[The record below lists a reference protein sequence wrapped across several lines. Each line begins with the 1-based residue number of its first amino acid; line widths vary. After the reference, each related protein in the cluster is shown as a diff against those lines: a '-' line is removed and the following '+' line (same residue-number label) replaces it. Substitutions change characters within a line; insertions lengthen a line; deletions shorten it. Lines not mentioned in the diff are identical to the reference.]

1 VSLFDPNTGSEAE
14 DQMERAF
21 GCVVVTV
28 IGFAAA
34 VIIGIVLLVRAV
46 L

>member
-1 VSLFDPNTGSEAE
+1 VSLFDPNTGSDAE
-14 DQMERAF
+14 DQMAQAF

-28 IGFAAA
+28 IGIAAA
-34 VIIGIVLLVRAV
+34 VVIGIVLLVRAV